1 MQVNDNGKLSLQI
14 FHTLGG
20 FLFKRRKVTG
30 LITEI
35 LKKIRGEIGF
45 QKLIFDVAD
54 AVLPFLSDEGNVA
67 D

>member
-1 MQVNDNGKLSLQI
+1 M
-14 FHTLGG
+14 
-20 FLFKRRKVTG
+20 VTN

-45 QKLIFDVAD
+45 QNLIFDVAD